1 MTDSFSRFQLLKTW
15 EARER
20 KKAREYDREQEK
32 EGEKKDE
39 QVLYSGKCSL
49 IHKQNVLAAWIE
61 SSAIGLF
68 GSSNFC
74 ATPLTFDCEN
84 FVKIQSF

>member
-49 IHKQNVLAAWIE
+49 FFDSQTKCPCCMDRK
-61 SSAIGLF
+61 
-68 GSSNFC
+68 FC
-74 ATPLTFDCEN
+74 HWTFRI
-84 FVKIQSF
+84 K